1 MQKNR
6 KEKLIALAAGLAAA
20 LAGLEL
26 LLAALGFVY
35 MKTRGS
41 VRPSAAGDTILCVGA
56 SFTHGL
62 GASKGGDYPSQLE
75 QLLNSGDGGP
85 YTVINR
91 GVPGSNVA
99 MTLRRLPALLDEF
112 RPRVV
117 LLSASSSIYWN
128 YWGYG
133 AYKEAAG
140 TGAGVV
146 DLLYRLKTWKLAVLI
161 WREIT
166 GRKARPVQAGREGEG
181 GPNGWQ
187 LRKMQMPE
195 KAAAWF
201 RSRIAAEP
209 GEARHLTGLG
219 MACLDMKRYD
229 EAAVHFEKA
238 LKRDGEAGLAC
249 YGLGLLHDKQGDTG
263 KAKLWFRRGLAADPA
278 FGGNYSGLAE
288 LARDSRD
295 NAGAL
300 EWSKKG
306 IAADPSFALNYF
318 TLGRL
323 YHSGGR
329 RAEAYKM
336 FEAGIRAD
344 PSVRQNYMG
353 MQIAASSESGGVPE
367 AGLPE
372 HDGYGELLREFS
384 GVSRA
389 AADYL
394 GLTGAGRDINGEIN
408 AWVASDLEKAVALCR
423 ARNIGIMFVSNPSW
437 DIGVLEETAK
447 RLSVPFADNF
457 RHFSGL
463 WERGER
469 KADYRAADGW
479 HCNDRGYRVMAENVH
494 KNLLASG
501 LLKK

>member
-1 MQKNR
+1 MQKSR

-26 LLAALGFVY
+26 LLAALGLVY
-35 MKTRGS
+35 MKTRGG
-41 VRPSAAGDTILCVGA
+41 VRPSAAAGSAILCVGA

-62 GASKGGDYPSQLE
+62 GASRGGDYPAQLE
-75 QLLNSGDGGP
+75 KLLNSGGGP

-91 GVPGSNVA
+91 GVPASNMA

-117 LLSASSSIYWN
+117 LLSVSSSIYWN

-133 AYKEAAG
+133 AYREAAG
-140 TGAGVV
+140 AGAGVV
-146 DLLYRLKTWKLAVLI
+146 DLLYRLKTWKLAVLV

-166 GRKARPVQAGREGEG
+166 GLKAGPVPAAREGQG
-181 GPNGWQ
+181 GLNGWQ

-201 RSRIAAEP
+201 RRRLAAEP
-209 GEARHLTGLG
+209 GEARYLAGLG
-219 MACLDMKRYD
+219 MACLDMKLYK
-229 EAAVHFEKA
+229 EAAAHFENA
-238 LKRDGEAGLAC
+238 IKRDGETGQAC
-249 YGLGLLHDKQGDTG
+249 YGLGLLHAKQGDTG
-263 KAKLWFRRGLAADPA
+263 KAAAWFRRGLAADPA
-278 FGGNYSGLAE
+278 FGGNYNGLAE
-288 LARDSRD
+288 LSSDRQDT
-295 NAGAL
+295 AGAL
-300 EWSKKG
+300 QWSRKG
-306 IAADPSFALNYF
+306 IAGDPAFALNYF
-318 TLGRL
+318 TIGRL
-323 YHSGGR
+323 LQSGGNR
-329 RAEAYKM
+329 REAYKM

-344 PSVRQNYMG
+344 PAVRQNYMG
-353 MQIAASSESGGVPE
+353 MQMAASRESGGTPE

-372 HDGYGELLREFS
+372 HEGYGALLREFS

-394 GLTGAGRDINGEIN
+394 GLAGAGRDINGEIN
-408 AWVASDLEKAVALCR
+408 AWVASDLEQAVALCR

-437 DIGVLEETAK
+437 NIGVLEETAG

-463 WERGER
+463 WDSGER
-469 KADYRAADGW
+469 KEDYRAADGW

-494 KNLLASG
+494 KKLVASG

>member
-6 KEKLIALAAGLAAA
+6 KEKILALAAGLAAA

-26 LLAALGFVY
+26 ALAALGLVY

-41 VRPSAAGDTILCVGA
+41 DRPAAGGSAILCVGG

-62 GASKGGDYPSQLE
+62 GASRGGDYPSQLE
-75 QLLNSGDGGP
+75 QLLNSGAGGP

-91 GVPGSNVA
+91 GVPGGNMA

-117 LLSASSSIYWN
+117 LLSVSSSIYWN

-133 AYKEAAG
+133 AYKESAG
-140 TGAGVV
+140 AGSGVV
-146 DLLYRLKTWKLAVLI
+146 DLLYRLKTWKLAVLV

-166 GRKARPVQAGREGEG
+166 GLKARPVPAAQAGEG

-187 LRKMQMPE
+187 LRKMQLPE
-195 KAAAWF
+195 RAAAWF
-201 RSRIAAEP
+201 RSRLEAEP
-209 GEARHLTGLG
+209 GEARYLTGLG
-219 MACLDMKRYD
+219 MACLDMKLYD
-229 EAAVHFEKA
+229 EAAAHFKKA
-238 LKRDGEAGLAC
+238 LAGDGEAGLAC
-249 YGLGLLHDKQGDTG
+249 YGLGLLHDKQGDAG
-263 KAKLWFRRGLAADPA
+263 KAAYWFRRGLAADPA

-288 LARDSRD
+288 LSRD
-295 NAGAL
+295 KLDKAGAL

-306 IAADPSFALNYF
+306 IAADPAFALNYF

-344 PSVRQNYMG
+344 PSARQNYMG
-353 MQIAASSESGGVPE
+353 MQIAASSESGGTPE

-372 HDGYGELLREFS
+372 HDGYAELLREFS

-423 ARNIGIMFVSNPSW
+423 ARNIGVMFVSNPSW
-437 DIGVLEETAK
+437 NIGVLEETAR

-457 RHFSGL
+457 SYFSGL
-463 WERGER
+463 WESGER

-494 KNLLASG
+494 KELAGSG